1 MSLFIDG
8 KDSTAGTIIYDMF
21 IKEDLMVSYNSKI

>member
-8 KDSTAGTIIYDMF
+8 KDSTAGTTIYEMF